1 MNSVKQCFPNFEPQ
15 LIEDIEAHAL
25 IKQFKAG
32 ETIIKTGQYIQYTL
46 LVLQGKIK
54 IFREDQDG
62 NEFLLYYLQPG
73 QACAIS
79 MICAS
84 KMETSQIMAK
94 VVENAEVVMIPLQ
107 QMEQWMGHFKSWYE
121 FVVNTYKNRFEEI
134 LLVLDQVAFRS
145 MDERLKFYL
154 KRQVEQL
161 GQTHLNI
168 SHQEVANELNSSREV
183 ISRLLKKMEQRGM
196 VKLHRNHIE
205 VLVA

>member
-1 MNSVKQCFPNFEPQ
+1 MNSVKQCFPNFESQ

-32 ETIIKTGQYIQYTL
+32 DTIIKTGQYIQYTL

-79 MICAS
+79 MICAA

-94 VVENAEVVMIPLQ
+94 VVEDVEVVMIPLQ

-145 MDERLKFYL
+145 MDERLEFYL

-161 GQTHLNI
+161 GQTRYDF
-168 SHQEVANELNSSREV
+168 SAW
-183 ISRLLKKMEQRGM
+183 
-196 VKLHRNHIE
+196 IE
-205 VLVA
+205 FIGHFLVRDVQMGLP

>member
-32 ETIIKTGQYIQYTL
+32 DTIIKTGQYIQYTL

-79 MICAS
+79 MICAA

-94 VVENAEVVMIPLQ
+94 V
-107 QMEQWMGHFKSWYE
+107 
-121 FVVNTYKNRFEEI
+121 
-134 LLVLDQVAFRS
+134 
-145 MDERLKFYL
+145 
-154 KRQVEQL
+154 
-161 GQTHLNI
+161 
-168 SHQEVANELNSSREV
+168 
-183 ISRLLKKMEQRGM
+183 
-196 VKLHRNHIE
+196 
-205 VLVA
+205 